1 MPEDVQA
8 SEQAIP
14 PELLRESFVTAFEVL
29 QQLIH
34 EIGDP
39 PDVVK
44 KFNALMLAVAGK

>member
-1 MPEDVQA
+1 MDADTHTAETP
-8 SEQAIP
+8 IP
-14 PELLRESFVTAFEVL
+14 AELLRESFQTAFEVL

-39 PDVVK
+39 PHVVR